1 MSTPYF
7 VALAT
12 EISFIVVYHDVEV
25 KSLSYKEKSME
36 WLLTLTYY
44 RLMVIN
50 KFSILKLRRLL

>member
-12 EISFIVVYHDVEV
+12 EISFIVVYHDIKV

>member
-1 MSTPYF
+1 MSTSYF

-12 EISFIVVYHDVEV
+12 EISFIVVYHDIKV